1 MAISKKVAE
10 RITTQLKKYQGI
22 LAEAKNRDISE
33 SDTVVI
39 IGDML
44 ADVLGYKKYIEIT
57 TEYSIR
63 GTFVDLAVKVGDEIR
78 FLMEAKAIGTPLKE
92 AHVKQAV
99 DYGVNQGVE
108 WIVLTNGAVWQ
119 IYKIQFKQPV
129 DKTLI
134 YECDLLQANVK
145 NNQIIECLGNLSRE
159 GFTQS
164 SMAAFCQQQQVT
176 SKFSLAAILL
186 SPPMLAALRKEIRR
200 ITPSVKV
207 EEDLLRNTLQ
217 NDVLKREVVESDDA
231 KQAFDILKRAMR
243 PTAKVKSK
251 ETHKPK
257 VIVPTPLIGEAAR
270 VEKIEDSAHTGTTD
284 QAE

>member
-1 MAISKKVAE
+1 MPISKKVAE
-10 RITTQLKKYQGI
+10 RITTQLKKYQAI

-39 IGDML
+39 IADML
-44 ADVLGYKKYIEIT
+44 ADVLGYKKYVEIT

-99 DYGVNQGVE
+99 DYGANQGIE

-145 NNQIIECLGNLSRE
+145 NTQLIECLGNLSRE

-164 SMAAFCQQQQVT
+164 SMAAFCQQQQIT
-176 SKFSLAAILL
+176 GKFSLAAILL
-186 SPPMLAALRKEIRR
+186 SQPMLTALKKEIRR

-207 EEDLLRNTLQ
+207 EEDLLRNKLH

-231 KQAFDILKRAMR
+231 KQAFDLLKKALR
-243 PTAKVKSK
+243 PTAKAKSK
-251 ETHKPK
+251 ESPKPNK
-257 VIVPTPLIGEAAR
+257 VVSQMPSTGET
-270 VEKIEDSAHTGTTD
+270 VCVGNMEGSPNK
-284 QAE
+284 